1 MVDRAITLNSGLC
14 VCAGSR
20 KEEVVGCG
28 GRTVPVIRSCVC
40 VPVRSICV
48 GLWIVRGERDPMCEI
63 LFAV

>member
-1 MVDRAITLNSGLC
+1 MCVRREVGRYGIGWMGGKRVVDRAITLNSGLC

-40 VPVRSICV
+40 VPV
-48 GLWIVRGERDPMCEI
+48 
-63 LFAV
+63 